1 MIRCEISFRSGDE
14 IDFKAQL
21 GRLPHLPATY
31 EEDTSLLWDVSK
43 EPSAQTRVTITLIAE
58 NMDQLTA
65 IINLIRSGR
74 YEAELT
80 THRIATQVLT
90 TLSPEPEVQLPK
102 RDMPFD
108 FKKPCV
114 GSGLTEE
121 QWIAKG
127 KANQAEMVER
137 SAERQVLEAEKT
149 EMLRQLEA
157 DAKAKR
163 ATAHD
168 SGAV

>member
-1 MIRCEISFRSGDE
+1 MIRCEISFRPGDE

-43 EPSAQTRVTITLIAE
+43 KLSAQARVTITLIAE

-65 IINLIRSGR
+65 IVNLIRSGR

-80 THRIATQVLT
+80 THRVATQVLT
-90 TLSPEPEVQLPK
+90 TLSPEPEVQWS
-102 RDMPFD
+102 
-108 FKKPCV
+108 KP
-114 GSGLTEE
+114 
-121 QWIAKG
+121 
-127 KANQAEMVER
+127 
-137 SAERQVLEAEKT
+137 
-149 EMLRQLEA
+149 
-157 DAKAKR
+157 